1 MAFSLLYDLCK
12 TGEEPMSLFHYIL
25 SLFDGKNTGKIL
37 EFVFISSLVVI
48 VIYLIG
54 SGL

>member
-1 MAFSLLYDLCK
+1 
-12 TGEEPMSLFHYIL
+12 MSLFYCIR
-25 SLFDGKNTGKIL
+25 SLFYGMNAGKIL
-37 EFVFISSLVVI
+37 EFVFVSSLVVV